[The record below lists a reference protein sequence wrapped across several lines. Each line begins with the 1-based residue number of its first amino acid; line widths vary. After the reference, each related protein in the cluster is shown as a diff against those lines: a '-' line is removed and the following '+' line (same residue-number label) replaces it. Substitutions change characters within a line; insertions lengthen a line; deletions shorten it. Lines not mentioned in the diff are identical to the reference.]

1 MSARDLQSQR
11 PAAQRAI
18 TVLMYHAVVDDSELA
33 DADPHYAVTATAF
46 ATQLDMFVRVGR
58 RPTSVQRVLNGE
70 RGAAVALTFDDGHA
84 SDVRAAEMIAGC
96 GGAADFFVNPSTV
109 GSRGRLS
116 WAELRSLS
124 ELGMSIQSHGFTHRY
139 LDALSPADVRAELA
153 DSKRSIEDG
162 IGRAVELFAPPGGR
176 MPPDL
181 PRLAQMLGY
190 RAVCSSRVGAWAG
203 TLDSAEVPRMPVLGS
218 TSLLRLQQWVEQDP
232 AALAA
237 ARLRHITLTAA
248 KRLLPRSVYEGVRGA
263 LTRVPR
269 GGARG

>member
-1 MSARDLQSQR
+1 MSAHGLQPPRS
-11 PAAQRAI
+11 AAQRAI
-18 TVLMYHAVVDDSELA
+18 TVLMYHALVDASGLRN
-33 DADPHYAVTATAF
+33 ADPHYAISAAAF
-46 ATQLDMFVRVGR
+46 AAHLDMFVRVGR
-58 RPTSVQRVLNGE
+58 RPTSVRRLLDGE

-84 SDVRAAEMIAGC
+84 SDARAAEMIAQR
-96 GGAADFFVNPSTV
+96 GGAADFFINPSTV
-109 GSRGRLS
+109 GREGRVS
-116 WAELRSLS
+116 WADLRSMS

-139 LDALSPADVRAELA
+139 LDALAPADVRAELA
-153 DSKRSIEDG
+153 DSKRSIEDR

-237 ARLRHITLTAA
+237 ARLRHVTLTAA